1 MVTWSKR
8 HPGQHRLKTGYE
20 PEKKRLFEERM
31 AGLKPMPEMPAGV
44 DESNKTISDIMPGKL
59 VPAGKTKKRKTLLN
73 LLK

>member
-1 MVTWSKR
+1 
-8 HPGQHRLKTGYE
+8 
-20 PEKKRLFEERM
+20 
-31 AGLKPMPEMPAGV
+31 MPEMPAGV